1 MPRSTPLNSPLA
13 LLDESKLE
21 QGTDDLVPF
30 LTISSP
36 TVDTSEL
43 TPDTEDL
50 VLLLLLL
57 GPKPVNLPLDTP
69 KL

>member
-1 MPRSTPLNSPLA
+1 MALVVMPLTLKGLLDPEGPTLGL

-30 LTISSP
+30 LTIISP
-36 TVDTSEL
+36 TVDPL
-43 TPDTEDL
+43 T
-50 VLLLLLL
+50 V
-57 GPKPVNLPLDTP
+57 DTP

>member
-1 MPRSTPLNSPLA
+1 MPLTLKGLLDPEGPTLGL

-43 TPDTEDL
+43 TPDTEDA
-50 VLLLLLL
+50 
-57 GPKPVNLPLDTP
+57 PPPPSWSQTCQP
-69 KL
+69 PA